1 MVSNSL
7 VAIVYKLPDAVEDEI
22 EALVHEIENNDN
34 LYRPTDDKIGNVV
47 YRHDLLDEYVSFVTK
62 TTDIE
67 LEGMKIVLDCA
78 NGAAYE
84 AMPKFYVV

>member
-1 MVSNSL
+1 MTKL
-7 VAIVYKLPDAVEDEI
+7 V
-22 EALVHEIENNDN
+22 
-34 LYRPTDDKIGNVV
+34 NVV

-84 AMPKFYVV
+84 AMPKFYVVSADVIVIHDKPKRYQYQRQLRFNTLESLMESCKRT